1 MIKKEIGLGLAIG
14 LIANTF
20 GVLICVLIFS
30 VLSVSDLSF
39 TETLSA
45 SLKNN
50 TFGNLITLGAIL
62 NLAAFFLFLKQNKPY
77 RARGVLLATLI
88 AALIIMISK
97 FL

>member
-20 GVLICVLIFS
+20 GFILCVLVFS
-30 VLSVSDLSF
+30 MLSVSGLSF
-39 TETLSA
+39 TETLAA
-45 SLKNN
+45 SIKND

-62 NLAAFFLFLKQNKPY
+62 NLGAFFLFLKQNKPY
-77 RARGVLLATLI
+77 RARGVLLATLF
-88 AALIIMISK
+88 AAIVIMISK